1 MRDMKAIINF
11 YEESYQYNTKEL
23 ANGFVTNLT
32 RLGSG
37 ILTELN
43 HQFNYRPTL
52 KDLWAECT
60 VTVDNE
66 VVEQYRVIRVSPTQ
80 LEMRDVLE
88 GMEEIKIPVILNEM
102 LTFKA

>member
-1 MRDMKAIINF
+1 MKAVIRF
-11 YEESYQYNTKEL
+11 YEGSYQYDSREL
-23 ANGFVTNLT
+23 ADGFVTNLA

-37 ILTELN
+37 MLSELN

-52 KDLWAECT
+52 NNLWAECI

-66 VVEQYRVIRVSPTQ
+66 VVEQYRVTRISPTE
-80 LEMRDVLE
+80 LKLVDVLV
-88 GMEEIKIPVILNEM
+88 GMEVIKIPVILNEI

>member
-1 MRDMKAIINF
+1 MRDMKTIINF
-11 YEESYQYNTKEL
+11 YEGSYQYNTKEL
-23 ANGFVTNLT
+23 ADGFVTNLA

-37 ILTELN
+37 MLTELN

-52 KDLWAECT
+52 KDLWAECV
-60 VTVDNE
+60 VTIDNE